1 MNERAKRISR
11 LASGLVVV
19 ALVVTGAML
28 VGAATAPPVKAWET
42 LPPCDFLTGGGWIV
56 YNGNKANFGVAGG
69 CKHGS
74 PTWGHLEYIDHGT
87 GLNVHWTS
95 ITGYF
100 FVDDGTGTDPQTG
113 QPTGTRGICGTAR
126 TNLYGDVNFAVRAKD
141 AGEPG
146 VNDQFDIRLT
156 DSTGNVVYYDT
167 TSECLHYL
175 GSYAPCAAGDG
186 GGGNIQLHKPNPSTS
201 GSFSTDEAACPA
213 YPFLP

>member
-1 MNERAKRISR
+1 MNERAKRICR
-11 LASGLVVV
+11 LASGLVVL
-19 ALVVTGAML
+19 ALVVTSGIL
-28 VGAATAPPVKAWET
+28 VVGTATAPPVKAWAT

-56 YNGNKANFGVAGG
+56 FNGNKANFGVGGG

-95 ITGYF
+95 ITEYQF
-100 FVDDGTGTDPQTG
+100 LDDGSNGTDPKTG
-113 QPTGTRGICGTAR
+113 QPIGTRKICGTAR
-126 TNLYGDVNFAVRAKD
+126 TNQFGDVNFAVRARD

-156 DSTGNVVYYDT
+156 DSTGTIVWYSTAN
-167 TSECLHYL
+167 ECTWHYL
-175 GSYAPCAAGDG
+175 GSYAPCAPGDG

-201 GSFSTDEAACPA
+201 GSFGGSCPA
-213 YPFLP
+213 FPD